1 VLAQLLWWA
10 AAASWARKQQTTN
23 VITIDIPLDNWLLL
37 SHVLDN
43 LSSLGNQFA
52 LYCCKSDH
60 NVIRIS
66 EENKKYM
73 MKCVLIHSNGDFGQN
88 RKQNTNYQDLIW
100 IKIIWQ
106 PKNLHFKLK
115 MLTNKYLTN
124 SSLVTMLN
132 YAGTPVLFWARV
144 RNCCCCSRYVSR
156 VMKYNKSLSTIWQ
169 RFSDLFDDGIA
180 KICKKFKYHS
190 GFLSYL
196 QDRTA
201 NLANMAAIICPA
213 LVCP

>member
-1 VLAQLLWWA
+1 MLAQLLWWA

-43 LSSLGNQFA
+43 FSSLGNQFA
-52 LYCCKSDH
+52 LYCCKSAH

-106 PKNLHFKLK
+106 PKNLHVKIK

-144 RNCCCCSRYVSR
+144 RNCCCCCRAGATSRIFCVAILLRITSL
-156 VMKYNKSLSTIWQ
+156 MCGWWSSDKYKKSVLD
-169 RFSDLFDDGIA
+169 F
-180 KICKKFKYHS
+180 
-190 GFLSYL
+190 FLA
-196 QDRTA
+196 RA
-201 NLANMAAIICPA
+201 
-213 LVCP
+213 